1 MDGVA
6 TALPAL
12 LRSHKLQKRAA
23 RVGFEWPDVEGPI
36 AKLHEELAELDNAET
51 PEDRILEAG
60 DVLFAAVNI
69 IRRYGVEPE
78 QALRASNAKFE
89 RRFRQMEALSDKDG
103 ETFGDLDLDTQER
116 YWQRAKREL
125 G

>member
-51 PEDRILEAG
+51 LEDRLIEAG

-69 IRRYGVEPE
+69 IRRYGGRTG
-78 QALRASNAKFE
+78 AGAAGIE
-89 RRFRQMEALSDKDG
+89 RQVRTPFQEDGGTVRQG
-103 ETFGDLDLDTQER
+103 R
-116 YWQRAKREL
+116 
-125 G
+125 